1 MGPRRVP
8 RVFTFLKLPPRFE
21 EAHGFAGSGLSDR
34 KSRGRGEKRRREDV
48 RERKREIGGRGNKV
62 FQEGK

>member
-1 MGPRRVP
+1 MDSLVPVAATGNQEGRR
-8 RVFTFLKLPPRFE
+8 
-21 EAHGFAGSGLSDR
+21 
-34 KSRGRGEKRRREDV
+34 RGKRRREDV